1 MHGLAFQTPVDSPG
15 QETSA
20 THRAYQALRRMILIG
35 ELPPGQKL
43 KIEHLRGALDMGAS
57 PIREALSL
65 LTSDHLVERLDQ
77 RGFRAAATSRENFT
91 EILNLRCKLEEM
103 ALRESLANA
112 TDRWEERLVV
122 AHHKMARE
130 PRDNAEAFEARH
142 RAFHMALLENC
153 TSPILMKFCGQLYD
167 LNIRYRYLAGQALN
181 YQKRDIAAE
190 HAAILDAAIERDVDR
205 AADRLLS
212 HYRQTGAF
220 LTDLL
225 SEAAT

>member
-1 MHGLAFQTPVDSPG
+1 
-15 QETSA
+15 
-20 THRAYQALRRMILIG
+20 MILVG
-35 ELPPGQKL
+35 ELPPGKKL

-77 RGFRAAATSRENFT
+77 RGFRAAATSKENFT

-103 ALRESLANA
+103 ALRESIANA

-122 AHHKMARE
+122 VHHKMARE
-130 PRDNAEAFEARH
+130 PRDNTEAFEARH
-142 RAFHMALLENC
+142 RVFHMALLENC

-190 HAAILDAAIERDVDR
+190 HAAILDAAIERDADR

-225 SEAAT
+225 SEAVPA